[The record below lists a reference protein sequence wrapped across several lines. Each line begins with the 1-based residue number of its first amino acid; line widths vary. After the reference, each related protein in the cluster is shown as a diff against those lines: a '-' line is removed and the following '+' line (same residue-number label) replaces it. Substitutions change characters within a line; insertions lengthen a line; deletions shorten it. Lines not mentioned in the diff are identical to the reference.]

1 MLNMRFEANDFDK
14 NLEVLQGDLLA
25 FKDDVAV
32 PYYFQR
38 LQGILARAGAVGR
51 QQIAD
56 AVTATGIARARAGGG
71 EPGRIESRAFI
82 DNFKATVGRSNGKG
96 RYEFEI
102 GWLSGSPNWAS
113 YQELGFL
120 HSSGMF
126 VTGADALGAAER
138 YILSEIEKLK

>member
-1 MLNMRFEANDFDK
+1 MLNIRFDADDFNKDLK
-14 NLEVLQGDLLA
+14 TLQGDLLA

-38 LQGILARAGAVGR
+38 LQSILARAGAVGR

-56 AVTATGIARARAGGG
+56 AVTATGIARARNGGG
-71 EPGRIESRAFI
+71 EPGRIESHQFI

-102 GWLSGSPNWAS
+102 GWLNGSPNWAS

-120 HSSGMF
+120 HSSGML

-138 YILSEIEKLK
+138 FILNEIEKLK